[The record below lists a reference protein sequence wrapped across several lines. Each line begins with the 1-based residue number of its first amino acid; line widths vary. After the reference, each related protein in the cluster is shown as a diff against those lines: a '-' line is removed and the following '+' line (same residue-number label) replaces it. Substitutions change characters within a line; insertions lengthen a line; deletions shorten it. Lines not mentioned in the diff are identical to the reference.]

1 MDSTGWNFIVFVPAS
16 FIVFV
21 WDIMQNH
28 GAGFRLFANAVRS
41 AAVYFGY
48 YI

>member
-1 MDSTGWNFIVFVPAS
+1 MERTSWNFIVFVPGS

-28 GAGFRLFANAVRS
+28 GAGFRLFTNSIRS
-41 AAVYFGY
+41 AAIYFGY